1 MKDFQRDFNIFEGSE
16 GRSWRGGGEELK
28 ILEKEEQVGLEGEET
43 GRDGRK
49 GADLKGEGTQF
60 SLS

>member
-16 GRSWRGGGEELK
+16 GRSGGQELK